1 MMLSPHELAT
11 LMLINDGHE
20 VEHLERAELEALRA
34 RQLIVVERRDSASAR
49 ASLTPRGNSVL
60 QATTRMR

>member
-1 MMLSPHELAT
+1 MLSPHEFAT
-11 LMLINDGHE
+11 LMLINDGHA
-20 VEHLERAELEALRA
+20 VEHLERAELETLRT

-60 QATTRMR
+60 LAAARMR